1 MFKKMFELDKCN
13 TSPRIET
20 ITLSDLK
27 QEELEVLLISSIAM
41 AQWFER
47 KGRNMCDHSIV
58 QPTNMSSSTRRTKM
72 SDQSRDE
79 IVHEVRHQILHR
91 RRFDVGAP

>member
-1 MFKKMFELDKCN
+1 MKAISPTNKLMMQSFLYNCKINMFKKMFELDKCN

-58 QPTNMSSSTRRTKM
+58 QPTNMSSST
-72 SDQSRDE
+72 
-79 IVHEVRHQILHR
+79 
-91 RRFDVGAP
+91 